1 MTLLYDYLHPERYTI
16 NNRTIITIQKGTF
29 LYVGTTQCTHCTS
42 DLLRCILYPVGSWV
56 NNTGKV
62 YVRYLDPILP
72 SEAKDRDGMMRLA
85 RRRML
90 EAFLDTPG
98 PIGLDLDWSIR
109 LFSIFAI
116 VSVVVADYFWWI
128 LVRDVFLRR
137 LGYSVGSLTIGSIL
151 VVVAITL
158 FLYVYNVY
166 LINLGGGDGNRNGS
180 STNGALKIKTK
191 GANNSE
197 TEKTLDEKSS
207 LVDKK

>member
-1 MTLLYDYLHPERYTI
+1 M
-16 NNRTIITIQKGTF
+16 IIFILKGTRS
-29 LYVGTTQCTHCTS
+29 TTGQ
-42 DLLRCILYPVGSWV
+42 LLPFKKGPFYMWEQLNVPIVPVIFYGAYELYPVGSWV

>member
-1 MTLLYDYLHPERYTI
+1 MPIVPVIFYGAYE
-16 NNRTIITIQKGTF
+16 
-29 LYVGTTQCTHCTS
+29 
-42 DLLRCILYPVGSWV
+42 LYPVGSWV

-116 VSVVVADYFWWI
+116 VSVVVADYFWWVI
-128 LVRDVFLRR
+128 ARDIFLRR
-137 LGYSVGSLTIGSIL
+137 LGYSVASLTIGSIL
-151 VVVAITL
+151 AVVAITL

-166 LINLGGGDGNRNGS
+166 LINLGGDGNKNGS
-180 STNGALKIKTK
+180 STGASKIKTK
-191 GANNSE
+191 GANNIE
-197 TEKTLDEKSS
+197 PEKIVDEKSS
-207 LVDKK
+207 LVHKK